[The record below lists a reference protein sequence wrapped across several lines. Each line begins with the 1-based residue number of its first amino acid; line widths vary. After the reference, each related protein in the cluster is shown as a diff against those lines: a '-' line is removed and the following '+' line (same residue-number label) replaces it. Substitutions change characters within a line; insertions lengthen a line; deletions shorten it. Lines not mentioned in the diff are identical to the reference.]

1 MKVTLSFLLQIAFFV
16 FCSSQ
21 FISAGEIFKHP
32 ELQIVKTGLDN
43 IEDYVNLLS
52 GKRIGIITNHTAY
65 NAENQHIID
74 VFAQKLKIQVT
85 ALFGPEHGIR
95 GNEAAGKTI
104 DSVQDASQ
112 AIPIY
117 SLYGK
122 DLKPTP
128 EMLKNVDILIFDI
141 QDIGARFYTYIYTMS
156 LAIEAAAEQ
165 KIPFFVLDR
174 PNPINGIQVEG
185 NILES
190 QFATFVGLYPIPTR
204 HGMTIGEL
212 ATMINEEKWLKNGVK
227 AELKVIPL
235 KNWQRSFWFD
245 QTGLKFIRTSPNM
258 PDLDTATIYPGLC
271 LIEGTNISEGRGT
284 RTPFLIFGAPW
295 INQEEL
301 CHLLNRLKLPG
312 VQFEPV
318 IFTPESIP
326 EMAPDPKFKNE
337 SCHGCRILITQRE
350 QINSYWTG
358 IQIIKVLYDL
368 NPDKFEWH
376 IKHFDRLCG
385 SSKIREAIINH
396 SDLNLSQK
404 AWVKDL
410 EDFKKIR
417 NRYLLYQ

>member
-1 MKVTLSFLLQIAFFV
+1 MKINGIFFILFFILFMDRFTNGTELSL
-16 FCSSQ
+16 SS
-21 FISAGEIFKHP
+21 ETKV
-32 ELQIVKTGLDN
+32 VKTGLDN
-43 IEDYVNLLS
+43 IEEYTPLLS
-52 GKRIGIITNHTAY
+52 GKRVGIITNHTAY
-65 NAENQHIID
+65 NSGNQHIID
-74 VFAQKLKIQVT
+74 VFFHKLKVPVT

-95 GNEAAGKTI
+95 GDEAAGTTI
-104 DSVQDASQ
+104 ASIQDTSQ

-156 LAIEAAAEQ
+156 LAMEAAAEQ

-190 QFATFVGLYPIPTR
+190 PFATFVGLYPIPTR

-227 AELKVIPL
+227 AELKIIPL

-271 LIEGTNISEGRGT
+271 LAEGTNISEGRGT
-284 RTPFLIFGAPW
+284 RTPFLVFGAPW
-295 INQEEL
+295 INQDQL
-301 CHLLNRLKLPG
+301 CSHLNGLKLPG

-326 EMAPDPKFKNE
+326 EMAPEPKFKNK
-337 SCHGCRILITQRE
+337 SCKGCRILITQRE

-358 IQIIKVLYDL
+358 IQIIKLLHDL

-376 IKHFDRLCG
+376 AKHFDRLCG
-385 SSKIREAIINH
+385 SSKIREAIVNH
-396 SDLNLSQK
+396 SDLNLLQK
-404 AWVKDL
+404 AWMKDL
-410 EDFKKIR
+410 EDFQKIR
-417 NRYLLYQ
+417 NRYLLY